1 MRLSFIIFAV
11 FVASINATPLEQR
24 DTPIIDPYKIA
35 SEKRDT
41 PVIDP
46 YKIASDKRDTP
57 IIDPYKIASS
67 SKRDE

>member
-1 MRLSFIIFAV
+1 MRLSFIVFAV

-24 DTPIIDPYKIA
+24 DTPVIDPYKIA

-46 YKIASDKRDTP
+46 YKIAS
-57 IIDPYKIASS
+57 S